1 MDVSDPP
8 RERLQRT
15 HLEFIQYAFQRDTQ
29 FLLLRDADKAIPIK
43 TKRNRNLSRSVAVF
57 ELGSIKYEV
66 SEYLPEDSQAG
77 SVHREWYD
85 QGHWLLWLKDLTH
98 HHTTLVV
105 ESFVLAF
112 ASTWPN
118 LPIYNVEEDGTFFL
132 KKMVRPLNPQD
143 IMAVLHAFR
152 MEDEASEHKSLS

>member
-8 RERLQRT
+8 SERLQRT
-15 HLEFIQYAFQRDTQ
+15 HLEFIQYAFQCDTQ
-29 FLLLRDADKAIPIK
+29 YLLLRDADKAIPIK
-43 TKRNRNLSRSVAVF
+43 TKRNRNLNRSVAVF

-85 QGHWLLWLKDLTH
+85 QGHWLLWLKSLTR

-105 ESFVLAF
+105 ESFVRDFSA
-112 ASTWPN
+112 TWPD

-132 KKMVRPLNPQD
+132 KRMVRPLTAQD

-152 MEDEASEHKSLS
+152 MGDEAREHKFVS